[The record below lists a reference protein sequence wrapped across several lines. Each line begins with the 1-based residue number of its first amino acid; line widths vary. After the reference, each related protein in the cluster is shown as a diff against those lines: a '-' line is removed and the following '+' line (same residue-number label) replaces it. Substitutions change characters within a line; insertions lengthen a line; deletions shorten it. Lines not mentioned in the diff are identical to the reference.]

1 MNLNVLNNT
10 IAPQH
15 VQNYSWSFAKASVAT
30 NDLHLG
36 KVKKNHSK
44 NYSRG
49 TPTVRRECKQRL
61 RASVANYRVRDP
73 ALTSREIGLNRG
85 SVTPSHWSRTIDGIC
100 EKMITKNDVHSNMS
114 IYILYICMLSYNAE
128 TQNIIDATS
137 KHQQHL
143 SKLPVGPRKAVAEV
157 SKIGNL

>member
-1 MNLNVLNNT
+1 M
-10 IAPQH
+10 
-15 VQNYSWSFAKASVAT
+15 W
-30 NDLHLG
+30 
-36 KVKKNHSK
+36 
-44 NYSRG
+44 
-49 TPTVRRECKQRL
+49 
-61 RASVANYRVRDP
+61 
-73 ALTSREIGLNRG
+73 
-85 SVTPSHWSRTIDGIC
+85 
-100 EKMITKNDVHSNMS
+100 KNDHKKMMCIVICLY

>member
-1 MNLNVLNNT
+1 MIHKICQYCYHMNLNVLNNT

-73 ALTSREIGLNRG
+73 ALTSREIGLNLG

-114 IYILYICMLSYNAE
+114 IYIYCISVCCHIMQKHKTLLMPLPNTNSICPSY
-128 TQNIIDATS
+128 Q
-137 KHQQHL
+137 
-143 SKLPVGPRKAVAEV
+143 
-157 SKIGNL
+157 